1 MQKCGEGM
9 AARWEVAMSRKGVQ
23 FGRPWVIEYHADT
36 VSKLPQ
42 ASGMRIKSKMDKT
55 ASLHNSL
62 TKGDSRTHAVSVLHP
77 VTLHF

>member
-1 MQKCGEGM
+1 MQKSEEEM
-9 AARWEVAMSRKGVQ
+9 AVRREVVMSRKGVQ
-23 FGRPWVIEYHADT
+23 FGRPWVIGYHADI

-42 ASGMRIKSKMDKT
+42 ASGMRIKCKMDKT